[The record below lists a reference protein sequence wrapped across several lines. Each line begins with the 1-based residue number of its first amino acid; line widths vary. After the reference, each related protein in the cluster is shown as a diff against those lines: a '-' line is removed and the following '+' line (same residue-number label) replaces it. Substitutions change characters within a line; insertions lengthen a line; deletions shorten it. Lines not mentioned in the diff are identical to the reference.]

1 LLSRLISTTCIVLP
15 IVAALNGDRQRA
27 EGVIEQEL
35 ARVGDSPDMYAKAY
49 REYARRFR
57 DKIFSGAGK

>member
-1 LLSRLISTTCIVLP
+1 MSTTCIVLP

-27 EGVIEQEL
+27 ERFIEQEL
-35 ARVGDSPDMYAKAY
+35 TRVGDSPDMYAKTY
-49 REYARRFR
+49 SEYARRFK